1 MKRIYKLTA
10 NFNAV
15 EFEIT
20 NDDLLEACDFETEV
34 EYDEDRIPTVTVED
48 EVLIKR
54 ILQHEYDILASINV
68 INIAPPIKQAEK
80 INPPSEKQ
88 AAFAESLGMKDPMKH
103 SKKEVWEYIQKH
115 KDKK

>member
-1 MKRIYKLTA
+1 MVRNYKLAA
-10 NFNAV
+10 NFNTV

-20 NDDLLEACDFETEV
+20 NEDLLEVLNQDEFELN
-34 EYDEDRIPTVTVED
+34 EYGEYEHDVPEE
-48 EVLIKR
+48 ELIKR
-54 ILQHEYDILASINV
+54 VLQREYDILAGIKV
-68 INIAPPIKQAEK
+68 VNIAPDIKQAK
-80 INPPSEKQ
+80 QIDPPSEKQ